1 MTDLRWFKMMDYG
14 RRLGCHQLADRSF
27 FYKKYQFPVCARCTG
42 VIISSFFSLVCV
54 FFIRIPICL
63 CFALSFVMLVDW
75 TIQAVGI
82 KKSTNLRRLAT
93 GLIGGFG
100 YSTLWYYLIIFLSH
114 KFRDLLAFIFRI
126 FY

>member
-1 MTDLRWFKMMDYG
+1 MNDLRWFKMMDYG

-42 VIISSFFSLVCV
+42 VLISSFAALVCV
-54 FFIRIPICL
+54 FFVKIPIWLCL
-63 CFALSFVMLVDW
+63 IFSSVMLFDW
-75 TIQAVGI
+75 LIQAIGI
-82 KKSTNLRRLAT
+82 KKSTNFRRFFT

-114 KFRDLLAFIFRI
+114 KFRDLLAALLKIS
-126 FY
+126 Y